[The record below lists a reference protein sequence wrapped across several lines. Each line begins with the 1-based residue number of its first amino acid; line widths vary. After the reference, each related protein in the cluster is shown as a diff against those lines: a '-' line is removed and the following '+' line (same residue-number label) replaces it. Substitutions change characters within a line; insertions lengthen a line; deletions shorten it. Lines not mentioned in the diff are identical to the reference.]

1 MGLVNGALSLL
12 SWIAILGTPSVVV
25 LVWIVQTKRRHG
37 VQARRPF
44 TVQPLRVAG
53 ESTREK
59 ADELFESASDDM
71 LLLLAGPLAGVL
83 LGITVK
89 LNSWLILAIPFGGVA
104 IGSACL
110 GIRIRGKL
118 KKSWNYRLGAIGE
131 QVVGRELDQL
141 MSLGYQV
148 FHDVQFGNWN
158 IDHVVVG
165 PKGVFAVETKTWR
178 KPSVDSNLAA
188 KVVFD
193 GEALSIPGKW
203 KSRSAIQ
210 QARNNAKS
218 LSEWIAKAAGESVS
232 VVPVVALPGWA
243 LEIERFGDVAVFSAT
258 KMGEPMIRRGD
269 SDFRPEQIQRICFQ
283 IAKCCEATSA

>member
-1 MGLVNGALSLL
+1 MFGAVSLL
-12 SWIAILGTPSVVV
+12 TWVAILGVPNVVV
-25 LVWIVQTKRRHG
+25 LVWIVQIKRRHMA
-37 VQARRPF
+37 QTRRPF

-71 LLLLAGPLAGVL
+71 LFLLAGPLAGVI
-83 LGITVK
+83 LGILVK
-89 LNSWLILAIPFGGVA
+89 PNSWLIMAIPFVGMAVL
-104 IGSACL
+104 SAWL
-110 GIRIRGKL
+110 GFRIRRKL

-141 MSLGYQV
+141 MSQGYQV

-165 PKGVFAVETKTWR
+165 PRGVFAVETKTWR
-178 KPSVDSNLAA
+178 KPNVDSNVTA

-193 GEALSIPGKW
+193 GEALSVPGKW
-203 KSRSAIQ
+203 KSRSAVQ

-218 LSEWIAKAAGESVS
+218 LSEWIAKAAAEIVT
-232 VVPVVALPGWA
+232 VVPVVALPGWS
-243 LEIERFGDVAVFSAT
+243 LEVEHFSDVAVFSAT

-269 SDFRPEQIQRICFQ
+269 GDLQPEQIQRISFQ
-283 IAKCCEATSA
+283 LAKCCEATSA